1 MLAVFRS
8 SVTNVHVG
16 HDITQDKHDGNDD
29 GDGKRYGEG
38 VAGELAALLGA
49 AVPVLG
55 AGEGPLYVTVGEAVY
70 RMQLSSHLQSH
81 LHHFRIKNYHS
92 EEPIPMIIIKECPSP
107 KLILMKV

>member
-55 AGEGPLYVTVGEAVY
+55 AVEGPLYVTVGEAVY

-81 LHHFRIKNYHS
+81 LHHFRIQNCHS
-92 EEPIPMIIIKECPSP
+92 EEPIPHTLNFLYEM
-107 KLILMKV
+107 

>member
-8 SVTNVHVG
+8 SVTKVHVG

-29 GDGKRYGEG
+29 GDGKHYGEG

-55 AGEGPLYVTVGEAVY
+55 AGEGEGPLYVTVGEAVY
-70 RMQLSSHLQSH
+70 RMQLSPHLQSH
-81 LHHFRIKNYHS
+81 LHQISTQNCHS
-92 EEPIPMIIIKECPSP
+92 EEPIPMIIIKE
-107 KLILMKV
+107 

>member
-29 GDGKRYGEG
+29 GYGKRYGEG

-70 RMQLSSHLQSH
+70 RMQLSPHLQSH
-81 LHHFRIKNYHS
+81 LHQISIQNCHS
-92 EEPIPMIIIKECPSP
+92 EEPILMIILKE
-107 KLILMKV
+107 